1 MFNSTILDVAIGLM
15 FVYVVLALMCTTV
28 NEWILGQLK
37 VRARTL
43 EEGLRGLLNAPP
55 DGVYTVR
62 EEDLKDPASLIL
74 TLQREKD
81 ELTTYVRNKLTT
93 ADKEKVDAFK
103 TGGNVQPLVG
113 ALVGALNKLI
123 EDPNLPGARLFPN
136 VSNIAQEVKK
146 ASGNPQKS
154 KAMNYRLLKQAY
166 PNEISSLSDGFYS
179 HPLIKGLSSKAGS
192 HPSYVPARTFA
203 LTIMDIVTK
212 GKQGPIDFADLL
224 QGIQD
229 LPDSEVK
236 KSLFAL
242 LQNTDQKLAT
252 AQARIEGWFNDS
264 MDRVSGWFKRKT
276 QVVTIILALIITVFT
291 NADTLQIS
299 NRLWSNPT
307 LRAELID
314 KAKARDQLKPL
325 ITAEYPH
332 PNDSAAEKPSS
343 VNRPN
348 EDQENR
354 KLATNLPAQ
363 LGDLIGWSHDL
374 QKLHQFEQATDN
386 KGIENP
392 FDCVREEQIDDQQCK
407 EALQMA
413 QKKGDVVPFI
423 TAVFSYAFA
432 LWLTWLLGQHFV
444 GWALTTVAVSLGAPF
459 WFDTLNRF
467 MNLRSSGKSPDEEPK
482 GAEKK
487 STS

>member
-15 FVYVVLALMCTTV
+15 FVYLVLALMCTTV
-28 NEWILGQLK
+28 NEWISGRLK
-37 VRARTL
+37 MRARTL
-43 EEGLRGLLNAPP
+43 EEGLRGLLNALP
-55 DGVYTVR
+55 DGLYTVR

-74 TLQREKD
+74 KLQTGKD
-81 ELTTYVRNKLTT
+81 ELTTHIRNRL
-93 ADKEKVDAFK
+93 AIGDKEKLDAFR
-103 TGGNVQPLVG
+103 TGEDVHPLMGPLVG
-113 ALVGALNKLI
+113 ALNRLI
-123 EDPNLPGARLFPN
+123 EDQNLEVAKLFPN
-136 VSNIAQEVKK
+136 VSNIEQQVENTK
-146 ASGNPQKS
+146 GNPQKS
-154 KAMNYRLLKQAY
+154 KAMNYRLLKEAY

-179 HPLIKGLSSKAGS
+179 HPLIKGLRSKAGR

-203 LTIMDIVTK
+203 LAIMDIVTK
-212 GKQGPIDFADLL
+212 GKQGPVNFADLL
-224 QGIQD
+224 QGIQN
-229 LPDSEVK
+229 LPNSDVK
-236 KSLFAL
+236 KSLLAL
-242 LQNTDQKLAT
+242 LQNTDQTLET

-276 QVVTIILALIITVFT
+276 QVVTIIVALTIAVFT

-299 NRLWSNPT
+299 NRLWSSPT
-307 LRAELID
+307 LRTELVD

-332 PNDSAAEKPSS
+332 PDDSAAEKPSS

-363 LGDLIGWSHDL
+363 LGDLIGWSQDF
-374 QKLHQFEQATDN
+374 QKFHQFEQATRI
-386 KGIENP
+386 KEVANP
-392 FDCVREEQIDDQQCK
+392 FDCVREEQIDDQHCAL
-407 EALQMA
+407 ALQTA
-413 QKKGDVVPFI
+413 QKQRDAVPF
-423 TAVFSYAFA
+423 TAVFSYAFV
-432 LWLTWLLGQHFV
+432 LWVVWLLGQHLV

-467 MNLRSSGKSPDEEPK
+467 MNLRSSGKSPDEDPK

-487 STS
+487 ITS